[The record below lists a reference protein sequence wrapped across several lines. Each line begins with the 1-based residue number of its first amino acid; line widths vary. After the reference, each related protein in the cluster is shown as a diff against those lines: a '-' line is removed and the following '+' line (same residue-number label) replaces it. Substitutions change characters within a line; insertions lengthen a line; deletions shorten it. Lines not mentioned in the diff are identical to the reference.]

1 MARTS
6 FEHDAARRPSL
17 SFASTR
23 RFGGFL
29 AQLQPQLPLKPIDT
43 RRIHAP
49 AFPSQ
54 QHMDTPIAVAHPRLG
69 NLMHPFLQ
77 VGLIRSAST
86 IMVARPFRPK
96 HAARPSDADD
106 PGASK
111 IIDELPAPIRCQNFR
126 LTASCNIALSSDK
139 SATNGLRFAFS
150 SSSYRSRRIY
160 DPNSA
165 GFRAH
170 SSKYRGDRGDR
181 QEPLL

>member
-1 MARTS
+1 MNEVHGPHFIR
-6 FEHDAARRPSL
+6 
-17 SFASTR
+17 TR
-23 RFGGFL
+23 RRAAALSQLRLHPALRRGL

-69 NLMHPFLQ
+69 NLLHPFLQ
-77 VGLIRSAST
+77 VGLIRMAST

-139 SATNGLRFAFS
+139 SATNGLSFAVS
-150 SSSYRSRRIY
+150 SSSCRSRRISDGISPAY
-160 DPNSA
+160 FLRHA
-165 GFRAH
+165 
-170 SSKYRGDRGDR
+170 
-181 QEPLL
+181 